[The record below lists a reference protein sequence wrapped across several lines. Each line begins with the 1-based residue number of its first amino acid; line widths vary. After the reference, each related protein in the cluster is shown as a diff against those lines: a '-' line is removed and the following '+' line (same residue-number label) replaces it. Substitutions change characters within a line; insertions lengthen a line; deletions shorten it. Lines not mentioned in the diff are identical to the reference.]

1 MPSVIEFT
9 MKTLP
14 GKYAEVVRMYEDFA
28 DTIIDASSDAEFAL
42 ITGDPASGTVRGI
55 GVWDDATTA
64 ATAPGLPVFEDFMTA
79 VSPHLEE
86 APERVELQLLHVHAR
101 H

>member
-9 MKTLP
+9 MKARP
-14 GKYAEVVRMYEDFA
+14 GHYDDVVRMYEGFA
-28 DTIIDASSDAEFAL
+28 DAIIDGSPDADFAL

-64 ATAPGLPVFEDFMTA
+64 ATALGLPVFEDFMKA

-86 APERVELQLLHVHAR
+86 APERLELQLLHVHAR